1 MATTRPATKAGTW
14 YKREYHLLLD
24 ELKRYLAA
32 VPESLN
38 GVSLPIPGARV
49 IIAP

>member
-14 YKREYHLLLD
+14 YKRQENLLLD
-24 ELKRYLAA
+24 ELKKYLAA
-32 VPESLN
+32 VPESVD
-38 GVSLPIPGARV
+38 GAPVPISGARV